1 MSPDNIEVQR
11 RRRGEQPTGRAEAPR
26 RDTGGGQS
34 GSGGFGSSSGGGYP
48 RPSSGGFSSR
58 GRQVGGCGSILL
70 IIVVIAVY
78 IFSNGQI
85 DLTGGL
91 GGQNDQGYYEEPQQP
106 YEPQSNQSSGP
117 VSNFTPPVPASGAGQ
132 TWTIM
137 LYQDADDQ
145 ILEKDIF
152 VDLNE
157 AERVGSSDR
166 VNIVTQIDRFAGAYS
181 GDGNWTGA
189 RRYYV
194 TQDNDLNQINSQLV
208 QELGEVDMADAQSLV
223 DFVQW
228 AAANFP
234 ADNYVLILSD
244 HGMGWPGG
252 WSDPAPGRRSS
263 NRAPLASRLGPNI
276 YMNELDQALSDAR
289 QAAGIDQFE
298 IIGMDA
304 CLMAQLEIM
313 AALQP
318 HARYAVA
325 SEETE
330 PSLGWAYASFLG
342 DLVTNP
348 DMGGAELSQLIVQSY
363 IADDQRVIDPAA
375 RADFLNQGSPLGG
388 IFGGG
393 GTSSASQVIAQLE
406 QNITISA
413 IDLHAL
419 PNVMTSINDFAY
431 ALQDEDQRLVAE
443 ARSYTQ
449 SYTSIFGR
457 QVPPAYIDLG
467 HFAMLIA
474 NNTSNARVKQAAE
487 TLVMNLKNAI
497 VAERHGNG
505 KKGSTGLAIY
515 FPNSTLYSSPI
526 SGPQSYLVIA
536 NRFASTSLWDDFL
549 AYHYMDRNFDAQT
562 RKPYVPSDGFSVR
575 APGQGTI
582 TLSEITKSSDVAS
595 PGQPVRLSVDI
606 SGENIGYIYLFVGYY
621 DSKSDSIAILDT
633 DYLESPTT
641 REVNGAYYP
650 EWSTDFTMTFEWD
663 PIVFNINNGQM
674 TVTTLFTPQSYGA
687 TFEEATYVVDG
698 LYTFKDSGET
708 INARLYFQNGNLV
721 SVFGVTGDNETGA
734 PREITPQ
741 PGDSFTVQE
750 KWLEGASG
758 GGTQIVYENGV
769 TLTFGATPFTWE
781 QLYAAAGDYVVGF
794 IITDLDGNEYPVY
807 TQVTVQ

>member
-1 MSPDNIEVQR
+1 MSKDNIEVQR
-11 RRRGEQPTGRAEAPR
+11 RRRDDQRPSGRAEAPR
-26 RDTGGGQS
+26 RESGGGQG
-34 GSGGFGSSSGGGYP
+34 GSEGFGPSSGGGYP
-48 RPSSGGFSSR
+48 RPSGGGFSSR

-70 IIVVIAVY
+70 ILVVIAAY

-85 DLTGGL
+85 DLAGIGAPS
-91 GGQNDQGYYEEPQQP
+91 DQGYYEETQQP
-106 YEPQSNQSSGP
+106 YAPPADQSSGP
-117 VSNFTPPVPASGAGQ
+117 PSNFTPPVPASGAGQ

-157 AERVGSSDR
+157 AERVGSSER
-166 VNIVTQIDRFAGAYS
+166 VNIVAQIDRFAGAYS
-181 GDGNWTGA
+181 GDGNWSGA

-194 TQDNDLNQINSQLV
+194 TQDNDLNQINSQLA
-208 QELGEVDMADAQSLV
+208 QDLGEVDMADAQSLA

-228 AAANFP
+228 SAANFP
-234 ADNYVLILSD
+234 ADHYALILSD
-244 HGMGWPGG
+244 HGLGWPGG
-252 WSDPAPGRRSS
+252 WSDPAPGGRSS

-276 YMNELDQALSDAR
+276 YLNELDQALANAR

-348 DMGGAELSQLIVQSY
+348 DMSGAQLSQLIVQSY

-393 GTSSASQVIAQLE
+393 GASSASQVIAQLE

-419 PNVMTSINDFAY
+419 PRVMTSMNDFAY
-431 ALQDEDQRLVAE
+431 ALQDEDQSLVAQ
-443 ARSYTQ
+443 ARNYTQ

-467 HFAMLIA
+467 HFALLIA
-474 NNTSNARVKQAAE
+474 GNTSSARVKQAAE
-487 TLVMNLKNAI
+487 TLVSNLGDAI
-497 VAERHGNG
+497 VAERHGSG

-526 SGPQSYLVIA
+526 AGPQSYLSIA
-536 NRFASTSLWDDFL
+536 DRFAAASLWDDFL
-549 AYHYMDRNFDAQT
+549 AYHYLERGFDAQT
-562 RKPYVPSDGFSVR
+562 RAPYVPNDGFAVR
-575 APGQGTI
+575 APGQGNI
-582 TLSEITKSSDVAS
+582 TVSEIAKSSEAAS

-606 SGENIGYIYLFVGYY
+606 RGENIGYIYFFTGYR
-621 DSKSDSIAILDT
+621 DSASDSIAILDM
-633 DYLESPTT
+633 DYLESPDT
-641 REVNGAYYP
+641 REVNGVYYP
-650 EWSTDFTMTFEWD
+650 EWSDDFTLSFNWD
-663 PIVFNINNGQM
+663 PIVFNLNNGQM
-674 TVTTLFTPQSYGA
+674 SATALFMPQAYGA
-687 TFEEATYVVDG
+687 TFEEAVYVVDG
-698 LYTFKDSGET
+698 LYTFKDSRET
-708 INARLYFQNGNLV
+708 IHARLHFQDGNLV
-721 SVFGVTGDNETGA
+721 SVFGVTGNDETGA

-741 PGDSFTVQE
+741 PGDTFTVQE
-750 KWLEGASG
+750 KWLEGDST
-758 GGTQIVYENGV
+758 GGTRIVYENG
-769 TLTFGATPFTWE
+769 LTFAFGAEPFTWE
-781 QLYAAAGDYVVGF
+781 QLYAAAGEYVIGF
-794 IITDLDGNEYPVY
+794 IVADFDGNEYPVY
-807 TQVTVQ
+807 TQITVQ

>member
-1 MSPDNIEVQR
+1 M
-11 RRRGEQPTGRAEAPR
+11 
-26 RDTGGGQS
+26 
-34 GSGGFGSSSGGGYP
+34 
-48 RPSSGGFSSR
+48 
-58 GRQVGGCGSILL
+58 
-70 IIVVIAVY
+70 IVVILIAVY
-78 IFSNGQI
+78 VFSNGQI
-85 DLTGGL
+85 DLL
-91 GGQNDQGYYEEPQQP
+91 GVGSQTSDQGYYEEPVQP
-106 YEPQSNQSSGP
+106 YEPPSNQSSGP
-117 VSNFTPPVPASGAGQ
+117 VSNFTPPVPASGSGQ

-166 VNIVTQIDRFAGAYS
+166 VNIVSQIDRFAGAYS

-194 TQDNDLNQINSQLV
+194 TQDNDLTQINSQLV

-234 ADNYVLILSD
+234 ADHYVLILSD

-252 WSDPAPGRRSS
+252 WSDPAPGGRDS

-276 YMNELDQALSDAR
+276 YLNELDAALSDAR

-348 DMGGAELSQLIVQSY
+348 DMSGAELSQHIVQSY
-363 IADDQRVIDPAA
+363 IADDQRVVDPAA

-406 QNITISA
+406 RDITISA
-413 IDLHAL
+413 IDLRAL
-419 PNVMTSINDFAY
+419 PDLMTSMNDFAY
-431 ALQDEDQRLVAE
+431 ALQNEDQRLVAE
-443 ARSYTQ
+443 ARNYTQ

-474 NNTSNARVKQAAE
+474 NNTSNVRVKQAAE
-487 TLVMNLKNAI
+487 TLVANLKNAI
-497 VAERHGNG
+497 VAERHGSG

-526 SGPQSYLVIA
+526 AGPQSYTAIA
-536 NRFASTSLWDDFL
+536 NRFASESLWDDFL
-549 AYHYMDRNFDAQT
+549 AYHYIDRSFEPQT
-562 RKPYVPSDGFSVR
+562 REPYVPSDGFAVR
-575 APGQGTI
+575 APGQGNI
-582 TLSEITKSSDVAS
+582 TVSEITASSSVAS
-595 PGQPVRLSVDI
+595 PGNPVRLNVDI
-606 SGENIGYIYLFVGYY
+606 SGDNIGYIYLFVGYY
-621 DSKSDSIAILDT
+621 DSASNSIAILDT

-641 REVNGAYYP
+641 REVNGVYYP
-650 EWSTDFTMTFEWD
+650 EWSSDFTMSFDWD
-663 PIVFNINNGQM
+663 PVVFNISNGQM
-674 TVTTLFTPQSYGA
+674 SVTTLFTPQTYGA

-708 INARLYFQNGNLV
+708 INARLYFQDGNLV

-741 PGDSFTVQE
+741 PGDAFTVQE
-750 KWLEGASG
+750 KWLEGTSD

-769 TLTFGATPFTWE
+769 TLTFGATPFKWE

-807 TQVTVQ
+807 TQITVQ

>member
-1 MSPDNIEVQR
+1 MSPNNIEVQR
-11 RRRGEQPTGRAEAPR
+11 RRRDDQRPTGRAEAPR
-26 RDTGGGQS
+26 RETGGGQ
-34 GSGGFGSSSGGGYP
+34 GGGGYP
-48 RPSSGGFSSR
+48 RPSGGGFSTR
-58 GRQVGGCGSILL
+58 GKQVGGCGSILMV
-70 IIVVIAVY
+70 IVIIAVY

-91 GGQNDQGYYEEPQQP
+91 TDQTGAQDPYVYEEPQQGG
-106 YEPQSNQSSGP
+106 SGGV

-157 AERVGSSDR
+157 AERAGSSER

-194 TQDNDLNQINSQLV
+194 TQDNDLTRINSQLV

-228 AAANFP
+228 AAANVP

-252 WSDPAPGRRSS
+252 WSDPAPGGRSS

-276 YMNELDQALSDAR
+276 YLNELDSALSQAR
-289 QAAGIDQFE
+289 QVAGIDQFE
-298 IIGMDA
+298 MIGMDA

-313 AALQP
+313 TALQP

-348 DMGGAELSQLIVQSY
+348 DMSGAELSQRIVQSY

-413 IDLHAL
+413 IDLRSLPAL
-419 PNVMTSINDFAY
+419 MTSMNDFSY

-443 ARSYTQ
+443 ARNYTQ

-467 HFAMLIA
+467 HFALLISS
-474 NNTSNARVKQAAE
+474 NTSNARVKQAAE
-487 TLVMNLKNAI
+487 SLVSNLGDAI
-497 VAERHGNG
+497 IAERHGNG

-526 SGPQSYLVIA
+526 AGPQSYTAIA
-536 NRFASTSLWDDFL
+536 SRFASTSLWDDFL
-549 AYHYMDRNFDAQT
+549 AYHYTDRSFDVQT
-562 RKPYVPSDGFSVR
+562 REPYVPSDGFAVR
-575 APGQGTI
+575 APGQGNITI
-582 TLSEITKSSDVAS
+582 SGITASSNVAS

-606 SGENIGYIYLFVGYY
+606 SGDNIGYIYLFVGYL
-621 DSKSDSIAILDT
+621 DPASNSIAVLDM

-641 REVNGAYYP
+641 REVNGVYYP
-650 EWSTDFTMTFEWD
+650 EWSSDFTMSFNWD
-663 PIVFNINNGQM
+663 PIVFNVNNGQDS
-674 TVTTLFTPQSYGA
+674 VTALFTPQSYGA
-687 TFEEATYVVDG
+687 SFEEAAYVVDG
-698 LYTFKDSGET
+698 LYTFADSGET
-708 INARLYFQNGNLV
+708 INARLHFQNGNLV

-741 PGDSFTVQE
+741 PGDAFTVQE
-750 KWLEGASG
+750 KWLEGTSD
-758 GGTQIVYENGV
+758 GGTQIVYENGA
-769 TLTFGATPFTWE
+769 TLVFGSTPFTWE
-781 QLYAAAGDYVVGF
+781 QLYAATGDYVVGF

-807 TQVTVQ
+807 TQITVQ